1 MVNFGQ
7 VAVGIIL
14 LLLTVGGL
22 LYIYY
27 SRTNAVEKTGY
38 GSLAMLAVISL
49 MIPVF
54 WITEYN
60 QEASSNTDQ
69 HTVAVQRGMQLY
81 AQYCIDK
88 CFTISKDGKLQDP
101 KWNGFTIEQM
111 NQMTDV
117 QLQRVIAAG
126 VYAAGVPTPAN
137 ASLITQS
144 QDYGG
149 PLSSND
155 IDYLF
160 AFLRSADPGYLKQ
173 NGYTGASAVNGFTK
187 LADYLQQSVP
197 SSYATAQALG
207 TAGKFGVPV
216 DMTKSKAITINI
228 LQTVQGQVCQPSCYQ
243 YQNIKVKVGTKIT
256 WVNKSQT
263 GHTVSAIVGES
274 TASPKAAPQIFDSA
288 NGGLNL
294 IAVGGTYSYTVT
306 SAAYKFN
313 PDHAVVYY
321 CKVHPQMLAEITVVQ

>member
-7 VAVGIIL
+7 VAVGIIIL
-14 LLLTVGGL
+14 LITIGGL
-22 LYIYY
+22 LYIFY
-27 SRTNAVEKTGY
+27 SRTNAVVKTGY
-38 GSLAMLAVISL
+38 GSLAMLAVISV

-54 WITEYN
+54 WITEFS
-60 QEASSNTDQ
+60 QEASSQADQ
-69 HTVAVQRGMQLY
+69 QTVAVQRGMQLY

-101 KWNGFTIEQM
+101 KWNGFTVDQM

-117 QLQRVIAAG
+117 QLRRVISAG
-126 VYAAGVPTPAN
+126 VYAAGVATPSN
-137 ASLITQS
+137 ASLIPQS

-155 IDYLF
+155 VDYLF
-160 AFLRSADPGYLKQ
+160 AFLRSADPAYLKQ
-173 NGYTGASAVNGFTK
+173 NGYTGASAANGFTK
-187 LADYLQQSVP
+187 LVDYLQQNSP

-207 TAGKFGVPV
+207 TVGQFGAPV

-228 LQTVQGQVCQPSCYQ
+228 LTTVQGQTCQPSCFQ

-256 WVNKSQT
+256 WVNKSAV
-263 GHTVSAIVGES
+263 GHTVTAIVGES
-274 TASPKAAPQIFDSA
+274 TASPKAASQIFDSA
-288 NGGLNL
+288 KGGFNL
-294 IAVGGTYSYTVT
+294 IAVGDSFSYTVT
-306 SAAYKFN
+306 SAAYSFN
-313 PDHAVVYY
+313 TDHAVVYY